1 MSKFL
6 QKLIAVILVVTL
18 AGANLSILGMY
29 SISYALSDKELA
41 GQTSQTENS
50 NVEFNS
56 YFEGGSH
63 LKTESMDSSTA
74 KLYINV
80 KVKNAGY
87 LKNGIIEFKDV
98 NFKIGDVKSDNVQ
111 SIDKENNKIVL
122 KQLNNGSDVT
132 LEIPISFLNNEE
144 VSLDY
149 FAKETKTNFSAT
161 YVDGNGKEKSISKI
175 EH

>member
-29 SISYALSDKELA
+29 SISYALSDNELA

-98 NFKIGDVKSDNVQ
+98 NFKIGDV
-111 SIDKENNKIVL
+111 
-122 KQLNNGSDVT
+122 
-132 LEIPISFLNNEE
+132 
-144 VSLDY
+144 
-149 FAKETKTNFSAT
+149 
-161 YVDGNGKEKSISKI
+161 
-175 EH
+175 